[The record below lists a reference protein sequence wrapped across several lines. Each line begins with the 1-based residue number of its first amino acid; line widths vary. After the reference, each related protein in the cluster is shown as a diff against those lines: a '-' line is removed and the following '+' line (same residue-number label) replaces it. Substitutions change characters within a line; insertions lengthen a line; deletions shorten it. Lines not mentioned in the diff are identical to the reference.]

1 MIVAYPLFQNIF
13 AHMITNHFTE
23 CKIIPAQP
31 QFTYIQQTSTLDP
44 IWTHQYAHQG
54 ARNVSSSE
62 NFTCILNELSLRE
75 YAT

>member
-13 AHMITNHFTE
+13 AQMITNHFPE

-54 ARNVSSSE
+54 ARSVSFSE
-62 NFTCILNELSLRE
+62 NFTYILNELSLRE